1 MLVINSHC
9 PKQPTQP
16 QTLFTG
22 DAKLKVLVFAGVVV
36 EGFFLMVKFNQECA
50 KIA

>member
-1 MLVINSHC
+1 MIDSH
-9 PKQPTQP
+9 PAEQSAQP

-22 DAKLKVLVFAGVVV
+22 EAELSLGVCRSSCGRV
-36 EGFFLMVKFNQECA
+36 FFLMVKFNQECA

>member
-1 MLVINSHC
+1 MLVINSHHA
-9 PKQPTQP
+9 KQSAQP

-22 DAKLKVLVFAGVVV
+22 DAELKVLVFAGVVV
-36 EGFFLMVKFNQECA
+36 GSFFLMVKFNQECA